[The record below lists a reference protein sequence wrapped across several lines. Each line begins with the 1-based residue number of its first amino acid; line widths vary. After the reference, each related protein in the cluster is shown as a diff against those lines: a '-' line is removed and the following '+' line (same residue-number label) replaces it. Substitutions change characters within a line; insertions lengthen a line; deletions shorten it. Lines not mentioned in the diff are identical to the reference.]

1 MTGLSAT
8 RTGKVPAHQAR
19 ASRGKAPAV
28 NSRVSARA
36 ASQEGRHR
44 RPPDPRTSYAAV
56 LRVRE
61 FRWLTAS
68 QTLSFLGDQFA
79 QVAIALLV
87 YDRTGSPLLTAVAYA
102 LTYLPPIVGGPLL
115 SGLADLFPRRR
126 VMVAC
131 DLIRIVTVGLMA
143 YRGTPFWALCALLF
157 CTVLV
162 GAPFFSARAALLADI
177 LPASELGLG
186 VTVGNVIHQSSQI
199 LGFVAGA
206 AVVATLGAYRTLEL
220 DAFSFAMSALITL
233 AAVLPRPTPARSSRR
248 ARGHHRSGE
257 DAEDGIRLV
266 FGNQTLRTLVF
277 FGWLAGFYVI
287 PEGLAA
293 PYARALG
300 GHAITAGLL
309 MASVPAGTALGA
321 MLIGRFARPSTQLW
335 AMGWLAVTSCA
346 PLVLSMWNPPLWAV
360 LPLWVLAGV
369 GGSFQIV
376 AIPAFARALT
386 PQTRGRAFGVAQSG
400 LYAVQGVG
408 ILAGGAVANGLGAPT
423 AVGLFG
429 LAGLLAATG
438 LAISWIRLRRQV
450 IASQRPG

>member
-1 MTGLSAT
+1 MIGIPTT
-8 RTGKVPAHQAR
+8 RTGKIPAQRAR
-19 ASRGKAPAV
+19 SSRHK
-28 NSRVSARA
+28 
-36 ASQEGRHR
+36 ASQVSVREGRHR
-44 RPPDPRTSYAAV
+44 RPPDPRASYSAV

-61 FRWLTAS
+61 FRWLTAA
-68 QTLSFLGDQFA
+68 QALSFLGDQFA

-87 YDRTGSPLLTAVAYA
+87 YDRTRSPLLTAVAYA

-131 DLIRIVTVGLMA
+131 DLARIVTVGLMA
-143 YRGTPFWALCALLF
+143 YPGTPLWALCALLF
-157 CTVLV
+157 CTVLL
-162 GAPFFSARAALLADI
+162 GAPFFSARAALLPDI

-186 VTVGNVIHQSSQI
+186 IALGNIIHQSTQI

-206 AVVATLGAYRTLEL
+206 AVVATLGAHRTLGL
-220 DAFSFAMSALITL
+220 DALSFAVSAVVAL
-233 AAVLPRPTPARSSRR
+233 AALRPRPAPVRQDRQ
-248 ARGHHRSGE
+248 ARGHGRGHRRAKRDG
-257 DAEDGIRLV
+257 AVGGIRLV
-266 FGNQTLRTLVF
+266 FGNRTLRTLVS

-300 GHAITAGLL
+300 GSAITAGLL

-321 MLIGRFARPSTQLW
+321 MLIGRLARPSTQLW
-335 AMGWLAVTSCA
+335 GMGWLAVLSCA
-346 PLVLSMWNPPLWAV
+346 PLVVSGWNPPLWAV
-360 LPLWVLAGV
+360 LALWVLAGV

-386 PQTRGRAFGVAQSG
+386 PETRGRAFGVAQSG
-400 LYAVQGVG
+400 LYAVQGIG
-408 ILAGGAVANGLGAPT
+408 ILAGGAVASAFGAPT
-423 AVGLFG
+423 AVGLSG
-429 LAGLLAATG
+429 LAGVATATG

-450 IASQRPG
+450 IASQRPR